1 MKQLLTAI
9 HQNENGADEGINKL
23 AILALIAIPLILVLI
38 YFGQTIKDAA
48 TTAFDNMMGNGVN

>member
-1 MKQLLTAI
+1 MNLIARI
-9 HQNENGADEGINKL
+9 HHNENGADEGINKL

-48 TTAFDNMMGNGVN
+48 TTAFDSMMGSGVN